1 MSMLTGRCVSAVDDR
16 ANARDR
22 KSEAF
27 EVCTAKSAVSSIFT
41 AHCEGNIQY
50 KNRKGGEILERLFNL
65 DPQLLH
71 DAVLLAIAVFVM
83 FLLLSYLL
91 FNPARDFLKKRE
103 ERVKNNID
111 SANKAKEDAQALR
124 AEYEE
129 KLRCINKEADEV
141 MSAARKKALENEA
154 RIIEDAKAEAARII
168 ERANHQTELAVKK
181 AEDDIKKEI
190 IAVSSLIAEK
200 VIREN
205 IDLSIQDSLVD
216 DTLKEIGEKTWQS

>member
-1 MSMLTGRCVSAVDDR
+1 M
-16 ANARDR
+16 
-22 KSEAF
+22 
-27 EVCTAKSAVSSIFT
+27 
-41 AHCEGNIQY
+41 
-50 KNRKGGEILERLFNL
+50 ERLFNL

-71 DAVLLAIAVFVM
+71 DAVLLAIAVFIM